1 MKRRIRLVVAA
12 LMLALVGGAGSTETA
27 SAGVWTTDCGPQ
39 LFEQPFLPWLDPFHY
54 VLAPDGGFEGGAAG
68 WTLTGGAQ
76 VVAGNEP
83 YHVRSAADE
92 RSLSLPMGSSAT
104 SPPMCLGVDGPTAR
118 LFVSNSGSL
127 LSTLRVEVVSRN
139 ALGLK
144 TSVPVAVLFGT
155 RTWQPTLP
163 FPVLANLTSLA
174 LVTNETTHVSFRFTP
189 VGVLGGW
196 KIDDV
201 YVDPFKGT

>member
-1 MKRRIRLVVAA
+1 MKRRIQLVVAM
-12 LMLALVGGAGSTETA
+12 LTLALVGGTVSTETA

-39 LFEQPFLPWLDPFHY
+39 LFEQPFLGWLDPFHY

-68 WTLTGGAQ
+68 WTLTGGAK

-83 YHVRSAADE
+83 YRVRSETDA

-104 SPPMCLGVDGPTAR
+104 SPAMCIGVDAPTAR

-127 LSTLRVEVVSRN
+127 LSTLRVDVVSRD
-139 ALGLK
+139 ALGIETTL
-144 TSVPVAVLFGT
+144 PVALVLGT

-163 FPVLANLTSLA
+163 FPVLANLTSLG
-174 LVTNETTHVSFRFTP
+174 LVANQTTQVSFRFTP
-189 VGVLGGW
+189 MGVLGGW
-196 KIDDV
+196 KMDDL

>member
-118 LFVSNSGSL
+118 LFVFNSGSL